1 MKAPCVA
8 AVLVA
13 ASLFIGTASSA
24 VGQSTAGNSP
34 LTTRT
39 TLPNDFGVELGG
51 HSLIY
56 SFYYQRMVAP
66 PLLGLEVSIAGLG
79 AGSSSGNGGSALV
92 FGSVGGRFYIVP
104 KNASPFVTAGLVF
117 ANAST
122 DSGPFSSASSSTTW
136 GYTGLGFEFRSPSGF
151 VFRAAAYGLIHSG
164 AYLIWPGL
172 VVGYAF

>member
-8 AVLVA
+8 TVLVA
-13 ASLFIGTASSA
+13 ASLFLGTAGSA

-39 TLPNDFGVELGG
+39 TLPNDFGVELLG

-56 SFYYQRMVAP
+56 SFLYQRMVSP

-79 AGSSSGNGGSALV
+79 SGSSSGNGGSSLV
-92 FGSVGGRFYIVP
+92 FGSVGGRLYFVP
-104 KNASPFVTAGLVF
+104 RNASPFATAGLVF

-122 DSGPFSSASSSTTW
+122 DSGPFSSESSSTSW
-136 GYTGLGFEFRSPSGF
+136 GYTGLGFEFRSPGGF
-151 VFRAAAYGLIHSG
+151 VLRAAAYGLIHDG
-164 AYLIWPGL
+164 GYLIWPGL
-172 VVGYAF
+172 TVGYAF